1 MAGRADVTTNAGG
14 ILARWFYGASAG
26 RQLKTVR
33 LLHYEATGYQKIV
46 DNIDLSF
53 DSASCIR

>member
-1 MAGRADVTTNAGG
+1 MTGRADVTNKSGG

-46 DNIDLSF
+46 DNIDLTF
-53 DSASCIR
+53 DSAPCIR